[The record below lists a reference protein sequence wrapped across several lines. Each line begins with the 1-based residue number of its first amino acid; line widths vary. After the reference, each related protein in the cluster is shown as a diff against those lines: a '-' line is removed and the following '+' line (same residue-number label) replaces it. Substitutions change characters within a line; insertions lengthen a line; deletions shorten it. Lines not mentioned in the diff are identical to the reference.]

1 MSKAIYYIK
10 NFLLQNLFPLYV
22 AEITEVKCMALYI
35 GVFYGKL
42 FLQSSLTS
50 SAPAN
55 DLRFFCAMNRYAA
68 IDKAAGKLV
77 KLPAISF

>member
-1 MSKAIYYIK
+1 
-10 NFLLQNLFPLYV
+10 
-22 AEITEVKCMALYI
+22 MALYI